1 VHARRGP
8 ASPDAAGP
16 RGELNGDLPRVCG
29 CARGATEEPVTST
42 AEALREHCRAHLAGY
57 KVPKQIDFLPELPRT
72 GSGKISKQRLRDRP
86 PSGAATNG

>member
-1 VHARRGP
+1 M
-8 ASPDAAGP
+8 
-16 RGELNGDLPRVCG
+16 
-29 CARGATEEPVTST
+29 TST
-42 AEALREHCRAHLAGY
+42 AEALREHCRAHLAGD